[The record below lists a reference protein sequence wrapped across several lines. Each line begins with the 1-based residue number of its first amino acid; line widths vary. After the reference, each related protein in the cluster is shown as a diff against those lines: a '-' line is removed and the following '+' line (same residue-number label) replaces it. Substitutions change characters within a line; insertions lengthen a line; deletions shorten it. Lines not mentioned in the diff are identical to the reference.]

1 MSCPQSNFG
10 LSYFRMAGSSSV
22 LVERVWSTDILV
34 CCIVTIIVWVRY
46 CICITYNAGGYTGF
60 FARGVKLDW
69 GRQESKVWHCIH
81 IYIDV

>member
-46 CICITYNAGGYTGF
+46 CMGLTYNAGGYTGF
-60 FARGVKLDW
+60 FCQGGKIGLGETRVKSVALY
-69 GRQESKVWHCIH
+69 SY
-81 IYIDV
+81 IY